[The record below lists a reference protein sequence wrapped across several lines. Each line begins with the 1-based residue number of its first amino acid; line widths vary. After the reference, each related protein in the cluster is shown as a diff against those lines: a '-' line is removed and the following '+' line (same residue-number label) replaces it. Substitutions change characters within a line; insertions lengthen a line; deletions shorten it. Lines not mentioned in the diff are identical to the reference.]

1 MGWGPKNRSLGNY
14 QKFTALFKTLFKK
27 NLFKNKCLKKFG
39 NSIIGLFIVHVR
51 AADGHDSLEP
61 QLFALQ
67 FLKHF
72 HSRGNCCLEN
82 ILHHFMR
89 CGYRDKFL
97 NLFERKRRDAKY
109 FIQ

>member
-1 MGWGPKNRSLGNY
+1 MGWGPKIALGNY

-61 QLFALQ
+61 QLFG
-67 FLKHF
+67 FNSINNF
-72 HSRGNCCLEN
+72 NRGNCYLEN
-82 ILHHFMR
+82 ILHHFMH
-89 CGYRDKFL
+89 CGYRDKLL
-97 NLFERKRRDAKY
+97 NLVER
-109 FIQ
+109 